1 MGEMQ
6 VRYDVQGMEIS
17 EHELKKVERKLEKL
31 QRFSA
36 TSVSV
41 VVRKLEELAGSLRVE
56 IRVNA
61 NGDFYASKE
70 GSTVEDAIDGAVDA
84 LVHQLEKR
92 AGRRV

>member
-1 MGEMQ
+1 MGEIQ
-6 VRYDVQGMEIS
+6 VRYDVQGMEMS

-41 VVRKLEELAGSLRVE
+41 VVRKLEELSGSLRVE